1 LDEHL
6 NDIIHF
12 GEVEEGD
19 EENVQRVFMQDLENI
34 EKAKLQKIISGDYAQ
49 RAQMEEQFKDQNEA
63 ERKKKLERMNA
74 MFEGLE
80 KREGMDSEG
89 EFEDEKKG
97 AEADYAKLLGRIF
110 FWAKSF
116 RDCR

>member
-1 LDEHL
+1 MDGDL

-89 EFEDEKKG
+89 EFEDEKNG
-97 AEADYAKLLGRIF
+97 GEADYAKLLGRIF

-116 RDCR
+116 RDC